1 MLDEKDNR
9 YIGEIYNINKR
20 LKSFLFSYLNFL
32 SSKTKDY
39 KENYLSYKYNTSFKE
54 NTNNNQDKDN
64 IAKRNEYYLNKI
76 ENEFPLMNKLFE
88 SLNVYIESYNKKY
101 PVTNGNMQELAMIN
115 NIIKLKYL
123 KNNQNNDITVK
134 NNFLYLIFK
143 NMINIMEDSIV
154 RESLKSERRNI
165 YLTRNKIIKSP
176 KKKNESE
183 RAYICES
190 IKDYIKT
197 YFNES
202 KIEITC
208 NIVKIASKNYNKF
221 RVLSS
226 SYPSKSHQYNTP
238 LNTYNQIAQINLK
251 LFPFS
256 ISISLYLN
264 KNIEKINIS
273 IKDEYQRKSFS
284 NLILFKK
291 INNLFQLRINSI
303 VNIINSEKRRNYTA
317 NMNNNN
323 SLFDEEDLIDLLKR
337 FINYIYDYN
346 NITKK
351 KCGLCEKITKYSCI
365 EKTFLPPY
373 YKLYKEKDN
382 QMNVKMINESD
393 QKLFFHEEC
402 FKKTANYAL

>member
-88 SLNVYIESYNKKY
+88 SLNIYIESYNKKY

-165 YLTRNKIIKSP
+165 YFL
-176 KKKNESE
+176 
-183 RAYICES
+183 YI
-190 IKDYIKT
+190 
-197 YFNES
+197 F
-202 KIEITC
+202 
-208 NIVKIASKNYNKF
+208 V
-221 RVLSS
+221 
-226 SYPSKSHQYNTP
+226 
-238 LNTYNQIAQINLK
+238 
-251 LFPFS
+251 
-256 ISISLYLN
+256 
-264 KNIEKINIS
+264 
-273 IKDEYQRKSFS
+273 
-284 NLILFKK
+284 
-291 INNLFQLRINSI
+291 
-303 VNIINSEKRRNYTA
+303 
-317 NMNNNN
+317 
-323 SLFDEEDLIDLLKR
+323 
-337 FINYIYDYN
+337 
-346 NITKK
+346 
-351 KCGLCEKITKYSCI
+351 
-365 EKTFLPPY
+365 
-373 YKLYKEKDN
+373 
-382 QMNVKMINESD
+382 
-393 QKLFFHEEC
+393 
-402 FKKTANYAL
+402 